1 MQTAAERGWL
11 NGKRKVSECVRRSS
25 TIASRKFPSLYSPKL
40 PSETLRHNPLTI
52 TEVLAQ
58 RAKAQPDAIAYTFL
72 RDGEELG
79 ETLTFGQL
87 YQRSLALGERLS
99 TLSPPGSRAILLDP
113 IGLDFFVAFFG
124 SIYAGFIPVPV
135 SLPNR
140 QRGMHSLRGVAIDSG
155 ATCIL
160 SSTPLLRKYNRFLD
174 SDLSVGSLARVAVDD
189 LPLGPSPSW
198 KPVPAQPSQVAL
210 LQYASGTTRM
220 PRGVMVTHTN
230 LLHNQQQIEHSF
242 GHDARTVVVSWL
254 PLFHDMGLGTALQGP
269 WLGVHCV
276 LMSPSSFV
284 QKPVSWLRAVSRF
297 RASFSGG
304 PDFAFELCARR
315 IDAAECAGLDLS
327 CWTGAYNGSEPVR
340 ASTVERFVSRFA
352 PFGFPRAG
360 LRPVYGLAE
369 ATLLVSAEGP
379 GEPPIIKH
387 FSAPDLQRGVG
398 KQSIHSPN
406 RAMVSCGRPWLGTR
420 VVVVDPET
428 LEICRPGRVG
438 EIWVGGQGVC
448 AGYWQRPEETA
459 ASFHARTA
467 SGDGPFLRT
476 ADLGF
481 LDGGGLYVTGRLK
494 DLIVIRGEN
503 HYPQDIEATVSE
515 CHPSLEPM
523 RCAAF
528 VVEGEAGPEL
538 VIVQEVKR
546 SELRRLDPED
556 IFRAIRGAVSH
567 RHSLHTAAIVLIRPA
582 TLPRTSSG
590 KVQRSLTS
598 RAYHDKSLEQV
609 ASWTP
614 SASPSSTRYSS
625 AEADASRAIAAD
637 RLIAWLRKHLPE
649 RVGWNRDRPSFSEP
663 LLRELGKQGLL
674 GMQIDPQYGGLGL
687 GHVDV
692 VRVLEQLAAID
703 LSLCLFVALN
713 NSLGMQPIA
722 CHAPAELK
730 AQLLPRLVAGAE
742 CAGFAFLEPGGGNT
756 PSSFST
762 LARADIAGRWRLFG
776 SKCLQ
781 GQSHRASVINVFVR
795 HEESPA
801 VSAFVLADGAS
812 GLHIADDGFRVNL
825 MGGLSHDTVM
835 LDGVLVSSDQLLGN
849 IGAGMEL
856 ARQAM
861 LQTRLFVG
869 AACLGAMKRCAQLA
883 RRYSPY
889 SGRIKGKL
897 TPNPVMLSRF
907 GSLAARVTTLETFIV
922 RLARAMDAGQ
932 TVPAE
937 AFALCK
943 VAGPELLLRAV
954 DDLMQLGAQRG
965 ADEMQRLSV
974 MYSEASFLRTLDGPP
989 ESVTELVGA
998 LLADTDAKSLR
1009 SLVSTIFGAPEVLPA
1024 FDRIVNTVRQRLARS
1039 GGGLTRRA
1047 QRWSHT
1053 RAGELA
1059 TWAVLVA
1066 AVEGARKE
1074 APVPELARA
1083 ASWIQAQF
1091 EYALSN
1097 VEHSTPAELAALD
1110 AADVAEAFAAYA
1122 QTIGDLEDDGA
1133 HEGADTPLP
1142 MGYWEPLSGIHS
1154 VARAPRS
1161 STTGHVPSREE
1172 LMEFVT
1178 SWLSQRVRLP
1188 LSKIDSSR
1196 SFAEH
1201 GLDSMA
1207 AVELTKALSDQLG
1220 RRLDETLLWNCAT
1233 IDDVIQII
1241 DAETAE
1247 YERVR
1252 TRSVLGAAAQ
1262 PPLELD
1268 VEIEGLDSK
1277 LDRP

>member
-1 MQTAAERGWL
+1 M
-11 NGKRKVSECVRRSS
+11 
-25 TIASRKFPSLYSPKL
+25 
-40 PSETLRHNPLTI
+40 RHNPLTL
-52 TEVLAQ
+52 TEVLAR
-58 RAKAQPDAIAYTFL
+58 RAKTQPNSAAYTFL
-72 RDGEELG
+72 RDGEEVG
-79 ETLTFGQL
+79 ETLTFGEL
-87 YQRSLALGERLS
+87 YERSLGLAEQLVS
-99 TLSPPGSRAILLDP
+99 HHPIGSRVLLLDP
-113 IGLDFFVAFFG
+113 IGLDFFVGFFG
-124 SIYAGFIPVPV
+124 SLYAGFIPVPV

-140 QRGMHSLRGVAIDSG
+140 QRGMHSLRGITTDSG
-155 ATCIL
+155 AVCLL
-160 SSTPLLRKYNRFLD
+160 SSSPLLRKYQRFLD
-174 SDLSVGSLARVAVDD
+174 SDPEMALLRRIAIDEGPLA
-189 LPLGPSPSW
+189 PSASWQPIPSFA
-198 KPVPAQPSQVAL
+198 AQLAL
-210 LQYASGTTRM
+210 LQYASGTTRT
-220 PRGVMVTHTN
+220 PRGVMVTHGN
-230 LLHNQQQIEHSF
+230 VLNNQRQIEHSF
-242 GHDARTVVVSWL
+242 GHDNRTVVVSWL

-284 QKPVSWLRAVSRF
+284 RSPVTWLRAVSRF

-304 PDFAFELCARR
+304 PDFAYELCARR
-315 IDAAECAGLDLS
+315 IDANECAGLDLS

-340 ASTVERFVSRFA
+340 ASTVERFVNRFA
-352 PFGFPRAG
+352 QFGFPRAG
-360 LRPVYGLAE
+360 QRAVYGLAE

-379 GEPPIIKH
+379 GEPPIIRQ
-387 FSAPDLQRGVG
+387 FSALDLQHGEG
-398 KQSIHSPN
+398 KQSAQTPS

-438 EIWVGGQGVC
+438 EIWVGGQSVC
-448 AGYWQRPEETA
+448 AGYWQKPEETA
-459 ASFHARTA
+459 ATFQARTS

-481 LDGGGLYVTGRLK
+481 LDAGCLFVTGRLK

-515 CHPSLEPM
+515 CHPSLEPQ

-528 VVEGEAGPEL
+528 VVDGEHDPEL

-546 SELRRLDPED
+546 TELRRLDPED

-567 RHSLHTAAIVLIRPA
+567 RHSLHTSAIVLIRPA

-590 KVQRSLTS
+590 KVQRGVCA
-598 RAYHDKSLEQV
+598 RAYHDKLLEQV

-614 SASPSSTRYSS
+614 SAPSSARYYPPDS
-625 AEADASRAIAAD
+625 DGSRSVAAD

-649 RVGWNRDRPSFSEP
+649 RVGWNRERPAFTGA
-663 LLRELGKQGLL
+663 LLQELGKQGLL

-713 NSLGMQPIA
+713 NSLGLQPIA
-722 CHAPAELK
+722 CHAAPELRAK
-730 AQLLPRLVAGAE
+730 LLPRLVAGTE
-742 CAGFAFLEPGGGNT
+742 CAGFAFMEPGGGNT

-762 LARADIAGRWRLFG
+762 LARFDVAGRWRLFG
-776 SKCLQ
+776 TKCLHA
-781 GQSHRASVINVFVR
+781 QSHRASVVNVFVR

-801 VSAFVLADGAS
+801 VSAFVLTDGAG
-812 GLHIADDGFRVNL
+812 GLHIADDGFRVNI

-835 LDGVLVSSDQLLGN
+835 LDGVLVGSERLLGN
-849 IGAGMEL
+849 TGGGMEV

-907 GSLAARVTTLETFIV
+907 GSLAARVTTLEAFILRV
-922 RLARAMDAGQ
+922 ARAMEAGQ

-974 MYSEASFLRTLDGPP
+974 MFSEASFLRTLDGPP
-989 ESVTELVGA
+989 ESVTELVGS
-998 LLADTDAKSLR
+998 LLIDSDAKALKG
-1009 SLVSTIFGAPEVLPA
+1009 LVSSICGAPDVLP
-1024 FDRIVNTVRQRLARS
+1024 FFERITNTLRQRLSRS

-1053 RAGELA
+1053 RAGEL
-1059 TWAVLVA
+1059 TMWVVLVA
-1066 AVEGARKE
+1066 AVEGCRRETPA
-1074 APVPELARA
+1074 PELARA
-1083 ASWIQAQF
+1083 ASWVQSQF

-1097 VEHSTPAELAALD
+1097 VELSTPAELAALE
-1110 AADVAEAFAAYA
+1110 AADVTEAFAAYA
-1122 QTIGDLEDDGA
+1122 QTIGDLEDEA
-1133 HEGADTPLP
+1133 AYEAADTPPP
-1142 MGYWEPLSGIHS
+1142 MGYWEPLSGIHPMS
-1154 VARAPRS
+1154 RPTKAAAI
-1161 STTGHVPSREE
+1161 GHVISREE
-1172 LMEFVT
+1172 LLEFVA

-1188 LSKIDSSR
+1188 MSKIDTSR

-1220 RRLDETLLWNCAT
+1220 RHLDETLLWNCAT

-1241 DAETAE
+1241 EAESLAQQQLTSRMPRASSDVVPKPGVEFEISLDDAG
-1247 YERVR
+1247 
-1252 TRSVLGAAAQ
+1252 SK
-1262 PPLELD
+1262 
-1268 VEIEGLDSK
+1268 VEGHS
-1277 LDRP
+1277 

>member
-1 MQTAAERGWL
+1 
-11 NGKRKVSECVRRSS
+11 V
-25 TIASRKFPSLYSPKL
+25 
-40 PSETLRHNPLTI
+40 PSETSRHTPLTL
-52 TEVLAQ
+52 TEVLAR
-58 RAKAQPDAIAYTFL
+58 RAKALPDATAFTFL
-72 RDGEELG
+72 RDGEEIG
-79 ETLTFGQL
+79 ERITFGEL
-87 YQRSLALGERLS
+87 HRRALALAEQLAA
-99 TLSPPGSRAILLDP
+99 LHPIGSRALLLDP
-113 IGLDFFVAFFG
+113 TGLDFFIGFFG
-124 SIYAGFIPVPV
+124 SLYAGFIPVPV

-140 QRGMHSLRGVAIDSG
+140 QRGMHSLRGITTDSG
-155 ATCIL
+155 AVCLL
-160 SSTPLLRKYNRFLD
+160 SSSPLLRKYQRFFD
-174 SDLSVGSLARVAVDD
+174 SDPEIASLRRISINEA
-189 LPLGPSPSW
+189 PLTPSPEW
-198 KPVPAQPSQVAL
+198 QPVPALPTQLAL
-210 LQYASGTTRM
+210 LQYASGTTRT
-220 PRGVMVTHTN
+220 PRGVMVTHAN
-230 LLHNQQQIEHSF
+230 VLNNQRQIEHSF
-242 GHDARTVVVSWL
+242 GHDSRTVVVSWL

-284 QKPVSWLRAVSRF
+284 RSPVSWLRAVSRF

-315 IDAAECAGLDLS
+315 IDAGECAGLDLS

-340 ASTVERFVSRFA
+340 ATTVERFASRFSQ
-352 PFGFPRAG
+352 FGFPRVG
-360 LRPVYGLAE
+360 LRAVYGLAE

-379 GEPPIIKH
+379 GEPPIIRH
-387 FSAPDLQRGVG
+387 FSALDLQHGEG
-398 KQSIHSPN
+398 KQSAQAPS
-406 RAMVSCGRPWLGTR
+406 RSMVSCGRPWLGTR
-420 VVVVDPET
+420 VVIVDPEA

-438 EIWVGGQGVC
+438 EVWVGGQSVC
-448 AGYWQRPEETA
+448 AGYWQKPEETGA
-459 ASFHARTA
+459 TFQARTA

-481 LDGGGLYVTGRLK
+481 LDGGCLFVTGRLK

-515 CHPSLEPM
+515 CHPALEPQ

-528 VVEGEAGPEL
+528 AVDGDSDPEL

-546 SELRRLDPED
+546 TELRRLDPED

-567 RHSLHTAAIVLIRPA
+567 RHSLHAASIVLIRPA

-590 KVQRSLTS
+590 KVQRGVCA
-598 RAYHDKSLEQV
+598 RAYHEKALEQV

-614 SASPSSTRYSS
+614 SAPSSARFNPPDS
-625 AEADASRAIAAD
+625 DKSRSVAAD

-649 RVGWNRDRPSFSEP
+649 RVGWNRERPAFTGA
-663 LLRELGKQGLL
+663 LLQELGKQGLL
-674 GMQIDPQYGGLGL
+674 GMQIEPQYGGLGL

-713 NSLGMQPIA
+713 NSLGIQPIA
-722 CHAPAELK
+722 CHAAPELRAK
-730 AQLLPRLVAGAE
+730 LLPRLVTGTE
-742 CAGFAFLEPGGGNT
+742 CAGFAFMEPGGGNT
-756 PSSFST
+756 PHSFST
-762 LARADIAGRWRLFG
+762 LARSDVAGRWRLFG
-776 SKCLQ
+776 TKCLP
-781 GQSHRASVINVFVR
+781 GQSHRASIVNVFVR

-801 VSAFVLADGAS
+801 VSAFVLTDGAG
-812 GLHIADDGFRVNL
+812 GLHIADDGFRVSI

-835 LDGVLVSSDQLLGN
+835 LDGVLVGSEQLLGN
-849 IGAGMEL
+849 TGAGMEV

-889 SGRIKGKL
+889 FGRIKGKL

-907 GSLAARVTTLETFIV
+907 GSLAARVTTLEAFILRV
-922 RLARAMDAGQ
+922 ARAMEAGQ
-932 TVPAE
+932 SVPAE

-989 ESVTELVGA
+989 ESVTELVGS
-998 LLADTDAKSLR
+998 LLLDSDAKALK
-1009 SLVSTIFGAPEVLPA
+1009 SLVSNVCGAPEVLPSLE
-1024 FDRIVNTVRQRLARS
+1024 RIANTLRQRLQRS
-1039 GGGLTRRA
+1039 GAGMSRRT

-1053 RAGELA
+1053 RAGEL
-1059 TWAVLVA
+1059 TMWVVLMA
-1066 AVEGARKE
+1066 AVEGCRRE
-1074 APVPELARA
+1074 TPVPELSRA
-1083 ASWIQAQF
+1083 MSWVQAQF

-1097 VEHSTPAELAALD
+1097 VELSTPAELAALE
-1110 AADVAEAFAAYA
+1110 ATDVTEAFAAYA
-1122 QTIGDLEDDGA
+1122 QTIGDLEDEA
-1133 HEGADTPLP
+1133 TEEPADAPPP
-1142 MGYWEPLSGIHS
+1142 MGYWEPLSGIHP
-1154 VARAPRS
+1154 VPRPVRAPIVGR
-1161 STTGHVPSREE
+1161 VPSREE
-1172 LMEFVT
+1172 LMDFVA

-1233 IDDVIQII
+1233 IDDVLQII
-1241 DAETAE
+1241 QAEALADQQLAE
-1247 YERVR
+1247 RLH
-1252 TRSVLGAAAQ
+1252 RSWSASAPQ
-1262 PPLELD
+1262 PGTEFD
-1268 VEIEGLDSK
+1268 VEIEDLGSK
-1277 LDRP
+1277 VEGN